1 MVNSWLGFV
10 HSRGFLKV
18 YFEIPYKCSI
28 KANSKRPM
36 LSIDILATLMQII
49 RPNPMRL
56 DLFCKQKS
64 KGSDYIEQFYFNVKL
79 YHTLVG
85 SQFF

>member
-1 MVNSWLGFV
+1 
-10 HSRGFLKV
+10 
-18 YFEIPYKCSI
+18 
-28 KANSKRPM
+28 M